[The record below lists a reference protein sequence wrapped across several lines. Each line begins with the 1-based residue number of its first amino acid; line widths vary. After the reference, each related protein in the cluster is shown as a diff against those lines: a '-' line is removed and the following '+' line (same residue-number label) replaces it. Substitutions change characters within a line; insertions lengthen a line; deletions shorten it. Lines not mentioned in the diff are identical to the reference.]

1 MKPIASFSATF
12 LWAILLI
19 AVVGI
24 TVSLTQMAWISAL
37 AWAIVAA
44 GTAAGLIRLQH
55 RHAGNTRARKAA
67 RTRRQHRATRKEQSD
82 LKDPA
87 THPPVAVD
95 QRSKSSHSFGQRNPL
110 PVWWDEPHCAEGR
123 YAPVWFVVFTSAG
136 SFFIAVV
143 AVRGESVDLN
153 SPLPIHVL
161 NAPKRAIHLPQ
172 FDTPKGF
179 LQGRV
184 LRCALRRTVVEK

>member
-1 MKPIASFSATF
+1 MSGLRVRS
-12 LWAILLI
+12 
-19 AVVGI
+19 VGI

-67 RTRRQHRATRKEQSD
+67 RTRRQHRATRKEQSH

-87 THPPVAVD
+87 THPPRGRRPTVQEFPLLRATEPVASVVG
-95 QRSKSSHSFGQRNPL
+95 RATLRRGALRPGLVCCIHLCGFIF
-110 PVWWDEPHCAEGR
+110 HCCRRGSWGIGR
-123 YAPVWFVVFTSAG
+123 PEF
-136 SFFIAVV
+136 
-143 AVRGESVDLN
+143 
-153 SPLPIHVL
+153 PLPIHVL

-172 FDTPKGF
+172 FDTPNGF